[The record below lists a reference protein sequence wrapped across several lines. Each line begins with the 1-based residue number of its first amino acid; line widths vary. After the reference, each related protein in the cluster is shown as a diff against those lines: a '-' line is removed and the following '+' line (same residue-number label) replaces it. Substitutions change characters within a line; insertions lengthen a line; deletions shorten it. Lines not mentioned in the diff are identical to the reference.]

1 MFSKKKERKVYKLQ
15 GIDAQGFYVRNLYEH
30 QAQAEMRTMMNSA
43 VAQEE
48 KAYVNS
54 ILEEWK
60 KDGFVYKPYFGC
72 EGFKRTCT
80 NTPLPGK
87 MYCKKCLDNMNNH
100 IFSGTGTCKDCAIG
114 ECAMPI
120 PFPCKALK

>member
-1 MFSKKKERKVYKLQ
+1 MFLKREKNTVYKLQ
-15 GIDAQGFYVRNLYEH
+15 GVDSQGFYVRNLYEH
-30 QAQAEMRTMMNSA
+30 QAQAEMRTMINSA
-43 VAQEE
+43 VSQEE

-54 ILEEWK
+54 ILEKWK
-60 KDGFVYKPYFGC
+60 KDGFVYEPYSGC

-80 NTPLPGK
+80 NPPLSGK

-100 IFSGTGTCKDCAIG
+100 IFSGIGTCKDCSIG